1 LDGDPNVRFSGA
13 GRRGFPAAKLRD
25 PPIASDSACWGNGKN
40 GLVAVMRQRSA
51 KPAFEVV

>member
-1 LDGDPNVRFSGA
+1 M
-13 GRRGFPAAKLRD
+13 
-25 PPIASDSACWGNGKN
+25 ASDWQDCRKRDGHGGRWKVLK